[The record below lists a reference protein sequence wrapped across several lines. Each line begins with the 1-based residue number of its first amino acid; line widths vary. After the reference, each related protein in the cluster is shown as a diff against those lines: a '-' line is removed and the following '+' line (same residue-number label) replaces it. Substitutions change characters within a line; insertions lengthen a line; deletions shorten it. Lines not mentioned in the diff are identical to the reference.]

1 MWLHP
6 QRGLFIR
13 NYSSC
18 NVIFSQSNHI
28 LMQVVVVLV
37 SFSNMLQKKLFL
49 EEEEGVVSVHN
60 YSTVLKRFF
69 FVTFF
74 LSLFG

>member
-1 MWLHP
+1 
-6 QRGLFIR
+6 
-13 NYSSC
+13 
-18 NVIFSQSNHI
+18 
-28 LMQVVVVLV
+28 MQVVVVLV

-74 LSLFG
+74 SVSVWLNLGIKCMAWFIQ

>member
-1 MWLHP
+1 
-6 QRGLFIR
+6 
-13 NYSSC
+13 
-18 NVIFSQSNHI
+18 
-28 LMQVVVVLV
+28 MQVVVVLV

-74 LSLFG
+74 CLCLVKFRHKMYGLVYTIS

>member
-18 NVIFSQSNHI
+18 NVIFSQSNYI

>member
-1 MWLHP
+1 
-6 QRGLFIR
+6 
-13 NYSSC
+13 
-18 NVIFSQSNHI
+18 
-28 LMQVVVVLV
+28 MQVVVVLV

-49 EEEEGVVSVHN
+49 EEEEEGVVSVHN

>member
-1 MWLHP
+1 
-6 QRGLFIR
+6 
-13 NYSSC
+13 
-18 NVIFSQSNHI
+18 
-28 LMQVVVVLV
+28 MQVVVVLV

>member
-1 MWLHP
+1 M
-6 QRGLFIR
+6 
-13 NYSSC
+13 
-18 NVIFSQSNHI
+18 IFSQSIHI

-49 EEEEGVVSVHN
+49 EEEGVVSVHN

-74 LSLFG
+74 CLCLVKFRHKM

>member
-1 MWLHP
+1 M
-6 QRGLFIR
+6 
-13 NYSSC
+13 
-18 NVIFSQSNHI
+18 IFSQSNHI

-49 EEEEGVVSVHN
+49 EEEGVVSVHN

-74 LSLFG
+74 CLCLVKFRHKM

>member
-1 MWLHP
+1 M
-6 QRGLFIR
+6 
-13 NYSSC
+13 
-18 NVIFSQSNHI
+18 IFSQSNHI

-49 EEEEGVVSVHN
+49 EEEESVVSVHN

>member
-1 MWLHP
+1 
-6 QRGLFIR
+6 
-13 NYSSC
+13 
-18 NVIFSQSNHI
+18 
-28 LMQVVVVLV
+28 MQVVVVLV

-49 EEEEGVVSVHN
+49 EEEGVVSVHN

-74 LSLFG
+74 CLCLVKFRHKMYGQVYTIS